1 MEDLPEP
8 PPDRVARHRVSYPPG
23 DGETQARRPELV
35 GESMH
40 REQPAPV
47 SGALPVNPLELRGV
61 GQASALTPW
70 QRSDSEPTPTA
81 PAARG
86 DDPAPANRA
95 HALAK
100 TVRLGPLSAVWL
112 VRTLHKTPLWAYGC
126 FEQPREYIRSHGT
139 HPANAPTL
147 KSAQQGTASRS
158 IIRKVLQKRR

>member
-61 GQASALTPW
+61 GQASALAPW

-81 PAARG
+81 PAAVG
-86 DDPAPANRA
+86 DDPAAANRA

-100 TVRLGPLSAVWL
+100 TVRLRPLPAVWL
-112 VRTLHKTPLWAYGC
+112 VRTLHKTPLWAL
-126 FEQPREYIRSHGT
+126 RMLRTTS
-139 HPANAPTL
+139 
-147 KSAQQGTASRS
+147 
-158 IIRKVLQKRR
+158 